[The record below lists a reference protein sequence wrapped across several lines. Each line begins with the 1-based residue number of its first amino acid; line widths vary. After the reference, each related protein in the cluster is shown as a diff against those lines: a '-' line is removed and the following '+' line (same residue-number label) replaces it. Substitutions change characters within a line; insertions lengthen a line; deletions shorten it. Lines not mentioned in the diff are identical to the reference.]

1 MSIINVERQGHL
13 AIITVDNP
21 PVNVLSY
28 PVRLGL
34 AEALEEIE
42 AADDIKAAVL
52 VCAGRTFVA
61 GADIR
66 EFGKPIKQPRLS
78 EMITRIDACEK
89 PFVAALHGT
98 ALGGGFELALGCHYR
113 VAVPNARVGLPEVT
127 LGILPGAQ
135 GTQRLPRLI
144 GAAQALDMMISG
156 KPIGAIDAAKVGIV
170 DHLIEDGDLT
180 AGAIAFANELVAAG
194 KPPRRISELSV
205 EPVPAGFFDEFRKKI
220 ERKTRGL
227 VSPEK
232 IILCVEA
239 SIEMPFD
246 EGVVRE
252 RALFQECVDT
262 PQSAGLRHA
271 FFSERM
277 VAKVPG
283 ISRDTSP
290 RKLKRVAVIG
300 AGTMGTGIA
309 YSCLNAGF
317 EVALLDNDDAG
328 LARGRETVTRLYEGG
343 VSRGRLSELEM
354 KAGLE
359 RLTTTQDYD
368 VAANVD
374 LVIEAV
380 FESMKIKEEVFGTLD
395 QVCRPGT
402 VLATNTSALD
412 VDQIA
417 AATKRPEDVIGTHF
431 FSPAHIMRLLEIV
444 RGTETSD
451 EIIVTALSLTK
462 QLRKLGVVV
471 GNCKG
476 FVGNRMLFG
485 YGREAEF
492 LLLEGAAPEYVDAVL
507 QDWGM
512 AMGPHAVHDLA
523 GLDIGYKARLE
534 STDGPDDPRDPRRN
548 RIRNLLAEA
557 GRFGQK
563 TSKGMY
569 LYEPGSR
576 TPVPDPEV
584 KALIAREAE
593 AIGVEQREVG
603 SEEIIER
610 CIYALVVE
618 GARILEEGISPRSSD
633 IDVIYLNG
641 YGFPRH
647 RGGPMHYAD
656 SIGVKKIYET
666 VCEFRERFGGMY
678 WEVPKLLKELGTQD
692 GKFADL

>member
-1 MSIINVERQGHL
+1 MSVVNLERQGHL
-13 AIITVDNP
+13 AIVTVDNP

-61 GADIR
+61 GADIS
-66 EFGKPIKQPRLS
+66 EFGKPIKQPRIS

-89 PFVAALHGT
+89 PFVAAIHGT
-98 ALGGGFELALGCHYR
+98 ALGGGLELALGCHYR

-144 GAAQALDMMISG
+144 GAAQALDMMTSG
-156 KPIGAIDAAKVGIV
+156 KHMGAIDAAKAGIV
-170 DHLIEDGDLT
+170 DRLIEDGDLT
-180 AGAIAFANELVAAG
+180 AGAIVFANELVAAG

-220 ERKTRGL
+220 ERRTRGL

-262 PQSAGLRHA
+262 PQSVGLRHA

-290 RKLKRVAVIG
+290 RELKRVAVIG

-417 AATKRPEDVIGTHF
+417 AATKRPEDVIGMHF

-462 QLRKLGVVV
+462 RLRKLGVVV

-476 FVGNRMLFG
+476 FVGNRMIFG
-485 YGREAEF
+485 YMREAEF

-512 AMGPHAVHDLA
+512 AMGPHAVHDIV
-523 GLDIGYKARLE
+523 GLDVGYKSRLE
-534 STDGPDDPRDPRRN
+534 STDGPDDPRRN

-593 AIGVEQREVG
+593 AIGVEQREIG

>member
-1 MSIINVERQGHL
+1 MSVVNLERQGHL
-13 AIITVDNP
+13 AIVTVDNP

-61 GADIR
+61 GADIS
-66 EFGKPIKQPRLS
+66 EFGKPIKQPRIS

-89 PFVAALHGT
+89 PFVAAIHGT
-98 ALGGGFELALGCHYR
+98 ALGGGLELALGCHYR

-144 GAAQALDMMISG
+144 GAAQALDMMTSG
-156 KPIGAIDAAKVGIV
+156 KHMGAIDAAKAGIV
-170 DHLIEDGDLT
+170 DRLIEDGDLT
-180 AGAIAFANELVAAG
+180 AGAIVFANELVAAG

-220 ERKTRGL
+220 ERRTRGL

-262 PQSAGLRHA
+262 PQSVGLRHA

-290 RKLKRVAVIG
+290 RELKRVAVIG

-328 LARGRETVTRLYEGG
+328 LARGRETVTRLYEAG

-417 AATKRPEDVIGTHF
+417 AATKRPEDVIGMHF

-462 QLRKLGVVV
+462 RLRKLGVVV

-476 FVGNRMLFG
+476 FVGNRMIFG
-485 YGREAEF
+485 YLREAEF

-512 AMGPHAVHDLA
+512 AMGPHAVHDIV
-523 GLDIGYKARLE
+523 GLDVGYKSRLE
-534 STDGPDDPRDPRRN
+534 STDRPDDPRRN

-593 AIGVEQREVG
+593 AIGVAQREID

>member
-1 MSIINVERQGHL
+1 MSVVNLERQGHL
-13 AIITVDNP
+13 AIVTVDNP

-34 AEALEEIE
+34 TEALEEIE

-61 GADIR
+61 GADIS
-66 EFGKPIKQPRLS
+66 EFGKPIKQPRIS

-89 PFVAALHGT
+89 PFVAAIHGT
-98 ALGGGFELALGCHYR
+98 ALGGGLELALGCHYR

-144 GAAQALDMMISG
+144 GAAQALDMMTSG
-156 KPIGAIDAAKVGIV
+156 KHMGAIDAAKAGIV
-170 DHLIEDGDLT
+170 DRLIEDGDLT
-180 AGAIAFANELVAAG
+180 AGAIVFANELVAAG

-220 ERKTRGL
+220 EHRTRGL

-262 PQSAGLRHA
+262 PQSVGLRHA

-290 RKLKRVAVIG
+290 RELKRVAVIG

-328 LARGRETVTRLYEGG
+328 LARGRETVTRLYEAG

-417 AATKRPEDVIGTHF
+417 AATKRPEDVIGMHF

-462 QLRKLGVVV
+462 RLRKLGVVV

-476 FVGNRMLFG
+476 FVGNRMIFG
-485 YGREAEF
+485 YMREAEF

-512 AMGPHAVHDLA
+512 AMGPHAVHDIV
-523 GLDIGYKARLE
+523 GLDVGYKSRLE
-534 STDGPDDPRDPRRN
+534 STDGPDDPRRN

-593 AIGVEQREVG
+593 AIGVEQREIG